1 MTKCRLYAVI
11 DERGISIKEALIAS
25 EELDKEILEEML
37 KDPKVENIYLK
48 QVIKAKECEVK
59 NKDNEIATLKRRIL
73 ELSELA
79 QMMYE
84 VGISARKAIRN
95 VQRMAEKENLKQ
107 V

>member
-1 MTKCRLYAVI
+1 MTKCRL
-11 DERGISIKEALIAS
+11 
-25 EELDKEILEEML
+25 KEILEESLEEML

-84 VGISARKAIRN
+84 VGINARKAIQN
-95 VQRMAEKENLKQ
+95 VQRMAEKENLRQ

>member
-1 MTKCRLYAVI
+1 MTKCRL
-11 DERGISIKEALIAS
+11 
-25 EELDKEILEEML
+25 KEILEERLEEML